1 MKEIHNIHTHKI
13 KTVEGYIVYPGQT
26 IYLNDEGKKITKS
39 SSSASSSGSSGI
51 CTYYDDIK
59 TAEGI
64 EIKPTKTEHLVEVYN
79 DNIICINPFTVKST
93 LKKEPGGIVVQLP
106 FAPFESVIIGKNN
119 SSDISI
125 NNNGELSFS
134 NNFKKNIKMTE
145 SIIFRGTPVQYD
157 ADFRKVPEPE
167 FDEFAK
173 LNCEGDNKLRTVV
186 VLSDGIERTY
196 KKGDVLNSVNAY
208 FSPSETL
215 NDGVLEI
222 TTSGEIRAYIDL
234 EKGTVL
240 NSKFVVYEHIEDVTC
255 NVEVL
260 ENTGTELRAHV
271 TITPNIDISNNYW
284 MDCPVNFGNELP
296 AYTHYNMYE
305 IKDIENDPNV
315 IFTVNETG
323 YASIN
328 LYHLNKGATVELM
341 VTLKILEGPIE
352 PHFEGGTRVL
362 YREGGKKGSGTLTI
376 NKYYINN
383 VYWLL
388 VSFNSY
394 QNQQE
399 TFFCKDFLNGDLF
412 ADTYNLANGKVVV
425 ERGYIQ
431 YYGGG
436 FVDDEYS
443 FYKGKNGD
451 WVLYERN

>member
-26 IYLNDEGKKITKS
+26 IYLNDEGKKTTKS
-39 SSSASSSGSSGI
+39 SNSASSSGSSGT

-106 FAPFESVIIGKNN
+106 FAPFESIILGKNN
-119 SSDISI
+119 SSNISI
-125 NNNGELSFS
+125 NNNGELSF
-134 NNFKKNIKMTE
+134 NKNFKMTE
-145 SIIFRGTPVQYD
+145 SIIFRGTPVRYD

-167 FDEFAK
+167 FEEFAK
-173 LNCEGDNKLRTVV
+173 LNTEGDNKLRTVE
-186 VLSDGIERTY
+186 VLSDGIERVY
-196 KKGDVLNSVNAY
+196 KKGDVLTSVNAY
-208 FSPSETL
+208 FFPSETL

-222 TTSGEIRAYIDL
+222 TTSGEIRAYVDL

-240 NSKFVVYEHIEDVTC
+240 NSKFVVYEYIEDVTC
-255 NVEVL
+255 NVEIL

-271 TITPNIDISNNYW
+271 TITPNIDISSNYY

-296 AYTHYNMYE
+296 AYTHYHMYE
-305 IKDIENDPNV
+305 TRDIENDPDV

-323 YASIN
+323 FASIN
-328 LYHLNKGATVELM
+328 LYHLNKGANVELM
-341 VTLKILEGPIE
+341 VTLEILEGPVE
-352 PHFEGGTRVL
+352 PHFEGGTQVF
-362 YREGGKKGSGTLTI
+362 YRESGKNMPGSLTI
-376 NKYYINN
+376 TKYYINN
-383 VYWLL
+383 VYWMN
-388 VSFNSY
+388 VNFNSY
-394 QNQQE
+394 QNKQE
-399 TFFCKDFLNGDLF
+399 YISCSDFLKGEIF
-412 ADTYNLANGKVVV
+412 ASSYRLADGKVEI

-431 YYGGG
+431 YYGGYI
-436 FVDDEYS
+436 DDIYT
-443 FYKGKNGD
+443 FYKDKNGD